1 MEGEQQL
8 ARDEALLRRLRH
20 VEIRARG
27 LTHQIFAGEYHSA
40 FKGQGMAFSEVRAYQ
55 PGDDV
60 RSIDWNVT
68 ARLGDP
74 FVKIFEEERE
84 LTVML
89 VVDVSGSNDFGS
101 QSRAK
106 REAMTEVAALLAFS
120 ALQNNDKVGMILFS
134 DHVERFIPPVKG
146 RRHALRIIWELLS
159 YSAQGSRTDIGG
171 ALHFLTGA
179 IKKRCTAFLLSDM
192 LDFGAH
198 QPRFQPALEIA
209 AQKHDLVA
217 LQVYDPREQ
226 ALPCVGMVRFRDAES
241 GQVRWLNTDRRR
253 VRDGYANGWQV
264 RQELIKRSFS
274 RVGVDFEAIST
285 TEDYVVPLAKLF
297 KRRGR

>member
-1 MEGEQQL
+1 MEEKQQR
-8 ARDEALLRRLRH
+8 AREEALLRRLRH

-40 FKGQGMAFSEVRAYQ
+40 FRGQGMAFSEVRAYQ

-60 RSIDWNVT
+60 RNIDWNVT

-74 FVKIFEEERE
+74 FIKVFEEERE

-101 QSRAK
+101 QEHSK
-106 REAMTEVAALLAFS
+106 REAMTELAALLAFS
-120 ALQNNDKVGMILFS
+120 AIQNNDKVGMILFS
-134 DHVERFIPPVKG
+134 DHIERFIPPVKG
-146 RRHALRIIWELLS
+146 RKHTLRIIWELLS
-159 YSAQGSRTDIGG
+159 YEAQGAGTDIGG
-171 ALHFLTGA
+171 ALHYLTGA

-198 QPRFQPALEIA
+198 QPRYQAALDIV

-217 LQVYDPREQ
+217 LQLYDPREQ
-226 ALPCVGMVRFRDAES
+226 TMPKVGMVRFRDAES
-241 GQVRWLNTDRRR
+241 GQLRWVNTDSRR
-253 VRDGYANGWQV
+253 VRDGFADAWQV

-274 RVGVDFEAIST
+274 RVGVDFAAIST
-285 TEDYVVPLAKLF
+285 TEDYVVPLVKLF